1 MSTGEYNGLNHH
13 QYIDKNNKF
22 FDYFNFCDCVW
33 CQLYGLPILN
43 EIHLDE
49 GKRYWFEITKNASS
63 SIKDAYEGKIFR
75 ICSKDS
81 YHPGNLYHEVRND
94 EIPIV
99 VYSDP
104 IDRFITLLNDYF
116 SVMNFNSHSR
126 FGEDIFK
133 QLDYFQMTEEDK
145 YNLLPGEKNE
155 IISPEKRVEIIFDN
169 FKSIKSIHSCHHFY
183 PQTFFIDQK
192 KFKHFELVER
202 KDVSDRFKINGK
214 KWIGSSTKSIQKDHF
229 TEKQLD
235 LVKKIYSEDYKF
247 INKHT

>member
-104 IDRFITLLNDYF
+104 IERFITLLNDYF

-126 FGEDIFK
+126 FGEDIFE
-133 QLDYFQMTEEDK
+133 QLIEIGGDTDTNCSMAGQILGTLLGKDNLPKRWIEKLEKLNDYKWIETT
-145 YNLLPGEKNE
+145 
-155 IISPEKRVEIIFDN
+155 
-169 FKSIKSIHSCHHFY
+169 IHK
-183 PQTFFIDQK
+183 FI
-192 KFKHFELVER
+192 
-202 KDVSDRFKINGK
+202 KDVD
-214 KWIGSSTKSIQKDHF
+214 
-229 TEKQLD
+229 
-235 LVKKIYSEDYKF
+235 YSL
-247 INKHT
+247 